1 MVSITNPRILI
12 VDDEQ
17 MICTLLLEIL
27 GEQGYVCETAEN
39 TGKALEILRNH
50 AFDIA
55 LVDVKMPGLSG
66 MDLLSAIHKS
76 YKSTS
81 VIMITAVNDISTA
94 VEAIKNGASDY
105 IIKPFRVDE
114 IRSRIRLVLEDK
126 AKYNEHSSDLSKN
139 VEESETN
146 SSLRQ
151 LMNFIFHNVENQ
163 VELPEISPQLVTQRV
178 IELAKQ
184 LGLPEEA
191 IKSWVKDRRDVA
203 QPEKAIPIH
212 NEKAKSDEIL

>member
-17 MICTLLLEIL
+17 MICALLLEIL
-27 GEQGYVCETAEN
+27 GEQGYTCETAEN
-39 TGKALEILRNH
+39 AEKALEMLKSH
-50 AFDIA
+50 PFDVA
-55 LVDVKMPGLSG
+55 LIDIKMPGLSG

-81 VIMITAVNDISTA
+81 AIIITAVNDINTA

-114 IRSRIRLVLEDK
+114 IRSRIRSVLKDK
-126 AKYNEHSSDLSKN
+126 EEYNKHPYAHSKSVDGI
-139 VEESETN
+139 ETN
-146 SSLRQ
+146 GSFRK
-151 LMNFIFHNVENQ
+151 LMNFLIHNVETQ
-163 VELPEISPQLVTQRV
+163 CELPESSPQLVTERV
-178 IELAKQ
+178 FELARQ

-191 IKSWVKDRRDVA
+191 IKLWLKDRRDIV
-203 QPEKAIPIH
+203 PTKEG
-212 NEKAKSDEIL
+212 LY

>member
-1 MVSITNPRILI
+1 MVSITNPRILV

-39 TGKALEILRNH
+39 AEKALEMLKNH
-50 AFDIA
+50 TFDVA
-55 LVDVKMPGLSG
+55 LVDIKMPGLSG

-81 VIMITAVNDISTA
+81 VIIITAVNDISTA

-114 IRSRIRLVLEDK
+114 IRSRIRLVLKDK
-126 AKYNEHSSDLSKN
+126 AEYNENSHDLSKN
-139 VEESETN
+139 VDGNEIN

-151 LMNFIFHNVENQ
+151 LMNFLFHNVKNQ
-163 VELPEISPQLVTQRV
+163 FELPESSPQLVTERV
-178 IELAKQ
+178 VELARQ
-184 LGLPEEA
+184 VGLPEET
-191 IKSWVKDRRDVA
+191 IKSWLKDRRDVA
-203 QPEKAIPIH
+203 PTKEGNTYP
-212 NEKAKSDEIL
+212 

>member
-1 MVSITNPRILI
+1 
-12 VDDEQ
+12 
-17 MICTLLLEIL
+17 MICTLLMEIL
-27 GEQGYVCETAEN
+27 GEQGYVCETAEKAE
-39 TGKALEILRNH
+39 KALEILRNH

-81 VIMITAVNDISTA
+81 VIMITAVNDISTV

-105 IIKPFRVDE
+105 ITKPFRVDE
-114 IRSRIRLVLEDK
+114 IRSRIRLVLKDK
-126 AKYNEHSSDLSKN
+126 AEYNEHSPDLSKN

-146 SSLRQ
+146 SSLRR
-151 LMNFIFHNVENQ
+151 LMNFLFHNVENQ
-163 VELPEISPQLVTQRV
+163 VELPESSPQLVTQRV
-178 IELAKQ
+178 IELARQ

-191 IKSWVKDRRDVA
+191 ITSWLKDRRDVA
-203 QPEKAIPIH
+203 PTK
-212 NEKAKSDEIL
+212 